1 MKTLNLKAEYI
12 VKSDLVKMLIFY
24 LEELQKIDSVYF
36 TVESNIGGKLEAK
49 IQEQE
54 LEDLRQKLTKKI
66 N

>member
-1 MKTLNLKAEYI
+1 MKTLNLKAEYV

>member
-1 MKTLNLKAEYI
+1 MKTLNLKAEYV

-24 LEELQKIDSVYF
+24 LEELQKNDSVYF

-66 N
+66 D

>member
-1 MKTLNLKAEYI
+1 MKTLNLKAEYV
-12 VKSDLVKMLIFY
+12 VKSDLVKMLIYY

>member
-1 MKTLNLKAEYI
+1 MKTLNLKAEYV

-54 LEDLRQKLTKKI
+54 LEDLRQKLTKK
-66 N
+66 

>member
-1 MKTLNLKAEYI
+1 MKTLNLKAKYV

-24 LEELQKIDSVYF
+24 LEELQKTDSVYF